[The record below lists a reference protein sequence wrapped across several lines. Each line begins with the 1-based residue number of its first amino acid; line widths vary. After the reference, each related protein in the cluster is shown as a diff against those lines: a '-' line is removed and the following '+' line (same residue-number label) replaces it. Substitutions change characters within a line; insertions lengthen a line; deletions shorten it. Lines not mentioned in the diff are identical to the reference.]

1 MKTKIST
8 KGQVILPKILR
19 DRLHWKPGMELD
31 IEARPDG
38 VLLKPGN
45 GKNWAHPSAT
55 PLRDFIPVDAPIDLD
70 RAKRPQM
77 TGISRGVDEFGQAL
91 RGDQSKD
98 QV

>member
-45 GKNWAHPSAT
+45 GKKKGSI
-55 PLRDFIPVDAPIDLD
+55 LDFAGILKYAGPPKTIEEMNAGIIDEV
-70 RAKRPQM
+70 RRRHA
-77 TGISRGVDEFGQAL
+77 RG
-91 RGDQSKD
+91 RY
-98 QV
+98 